1 MRNILAS
8 VIILAFFV
16 SLYGCAGKFK
26 VGEKHGKA
34 AASVNFPIGN

>member
-1 MRNILAS
+1 MRNILAAI
-8 VIILAFFV
+8 IILVFLVLF
-16 SLYGCAGKFK
+16 YGCAGKFK